1 MAEWFVAYYRVSTQ
15 EQGRSGLGL
24 EAQEQAV
31 FDYLGARFPDA
42 PLGGDGQVIGQFT
55 EMETGKGS
63 NALAK
68 RPQLRAALRMAQNNK
83 ATLVIAKLDRLA
95 RNVAFIAGLM
105 ETRVPFVAVD
115 MPNARPFE
123 LHIHAALAEEE
134 ARRISER
141 TKAALAAAK
150 RRGTALGTN
159 GKVLAVRYRAEAV
172 ERALPMAETFASL
185 RAEGMTMRQMVGAL
199 NDREIPSPGGGSWHL
214 ANLHRAMKRVAA
226 AAA

>member
-1 MAEWFVAYYRVSTQ
+1 MDGRFVAYYRVSTKG
-15 EQGRSGLGL
+15 QGRSGLGL
-24 EAQEQAV
+24 EAQEAAV
-31 FDYLGARFPDA
+31 SAYLNGGSWELVGRF
-42 PLGGDGQVIGQFT
+42 V
-55 EMETGKGS
+55 EVETGKGS

-68 RPQLRAALRMAQNNK
+68 RPELRAALDAAKKAK

-105 ETRVPFVAVD
+105 ESGVPFVAVD

-150 RRGTALGTN
+150 ARNVELGKH
-159 GKVLAVRYRAEAV
+159 GKVLAVKHRAEAV
-172 ERALPMAETFASL
+172 ERALPLAETFAGL
-185 RAEGMTMRQMVGAL
+185 RAEGMTMRQMVAAL
-199 NDREIPSPGGGSWHL
+199 NERGVPSPGGGAWHL
-214 ANLHRAMKRVAA
+214 ANLHRAMKRTEGQEAA
-226 AAA
+226 